1 MADEPT
7 NLILEQLHIIR
18 RGMEALQSTVTAQGE
33 EMRRDIG
40 DLKIRMSGL
49 EMNLAH
55 LQSQFAHFQAQVA
68 MQNGRFDRM
77 EQRLDRIERHLD
89 LTHA

>member
-1 MADEPT
+1 MVDEAT
-7 NLILEQLHIIR
+7 NLIMEQLQLLR
-18 RGMEALQSTVTAQGE
+18 RGQESLQASVDASRE
-33 EMRRDIG
+33 EMHREIG

-89 LTHA
+89 LAHA